1 MKTLIVLIGPT
12 GVGKTEL
19 SLRLAEHFRTCI
31 VSADSR
37 QLYADLKIGTAAP
50 TPEQQQRVRHYFVGT
65 LQLTDYYSA
74 AQYETEV
81 LQLLEKLYTEH
92 EVVLLTG
99 GSMMYV
105 DAVCKG
111 IDDIPTVDAETR
123 RLMLHKYETEGLEHL
138 CAELKLLDPE
148 YYKIVDL
155 KNHKRVIHAL
165 EICYMTGKTYT
176 SFRTQ
181 QKKERPFRIIKIG
194 LTRDREELYARIN
207 QRVEQMIT
215 DGLVEEAR
223 NVYPHRALNSL
234 NTVGYKE
241 IFNYL
246 DGEWTL
252 PFAIEKIQ
260 QNSRIYSRKQIKIP
274 TPKFVVFYNGDEEQP
289 ERKEIRLSKAFSA
302 NTGETNM
309 ELVVLQININKGQ
322 NEELKAA
329 CKTLQEYAEFT
340 ERAREHRKEMELEDA
355 IRTTIDECI
364 RDGILKDFLLKN
376 KAEVYHMCLYE
387 FDVELHERVLREEE
401 REEGRLEGIREGRLA
416 GQQEGMQN
424 GKKFAKQVFKAFL
437 SGKTPE
443 AIAEELNVPVEEVK
457 NLVD

>member
-1 MKTLIVLIGPT
+1 MIMKYPIRIHSYRRIQLFFARTIFLRPHENIDSTYRPYGSRKDGTQSPIGRAFSN
-12 GVGKTEL
+12 VH
-19 SLRLAEHFRTCI
+19 R
-31 VSADSR
+31 SADSR

-50 TPEQQQRVRHYFVGT
+50 TPEQLQRVRHYFVGT

-81 LQLLEKLYTEH
+81 LQLLEKLYTRH

-111 IDDIPTVDAETR
+111 IDDIPTVDTETR
-123 RLMLHKYETEGLEHL
+123 RLMLHKYETEGLENL
-138 CAELKLLDPE
+138 CAELKLLDSE

-181 QKKERPFRIIKIG
+181 KKKERPFRIIKIG
-194 LTRDREELYARIN
+194 LTRNREELYDRIN

-223 NVYPHRALNSL
+223 SVYPHRALNSL

-260 QNSRIYSRKQIKIP
+260 QNSRIYSRKQMTWFKR
-274 TPKFVVFYNGDEEQP
+274 DEEIHWFHP
-289 ERKEIRLSKAFSA
+289 EQEAEILTHIERC
-302 NTGETNM
+302 
-309 ELVVLQININKGQ
+309 I
-322 NEELKAA
+322 AA
-329 CKTLQEYAEFT
+329 D
-340 ERAREHRKEMELEDA
+340 R
-355 IRTTIDECI
+355 DE
-364 RDGILKDFLLKN
+364 
-376 KAEVYHMCLYE
+376 
-387 FDVELHERVLREEE
+387 
-401 REEGRLEGIREGRLA
+401 
-416 GQQEGMQN
+416 
-424 GKKFAKQVFKAFL
+424 
-437 SGKTPE
+437 
-443 AIAEELNVPVEEVK
+443 
-457 NLVD
+457 